1 MNVYAISD
9 LHLSG
14 AADKPMNV
22 FGNNWEG
29 HFEKIKEDWLAR
41 VTPDDVVLIAGDI
54 SWGMALSEG
63 LYDIRSLQGLPGKK
77 IFIRGNHDYWWSGIS
92 KIRQSVPDDT
102 FFFLQND
109 CVKIGKYIFV
119 GSRGW
124 ICPDS
129 NEYSKDEDEKIYR
142 RESERFRLAF
152 NAVKK
157 IKEDGDEVIAMIHF
171 PPFTGKKENTLF
183 SQLFEENGVSH
194 VVFGHIHGSVFYPL
208 ESEKNGIAYHLTSC
222 DKLGFRLKKIL

>member
-1 MNVYAISD
+1 MSV
-9 LHLSG
+9 
-14 AADKPMNV
+14 
-22 FGNNWEG
+22 
-29 HFEKIKEDWLAR
+29 
-41 VTPDDVVLIAGDI
+41 IAGDT

-92 KIRQSVPDDT
+92 KIRQSVPDDS

-171 PPFTGKKENTLF
+171 PPFTGKKESTLF